1 MSNKIPAN
9 IADQLELPVISAP
22 MFLVSSANMV
32 VEGCKS
38 GIITTFPLLNAR
50 TTESLEEWMTE
61 ITEGLEKARNEEPNG
76 KIAPWGVNI
85 IIHHSNKRFEA
96 DLELLKKYQPPVV
109 ITSLGNP
116 SLVVEVVHEY
126 GGLVFSDVISTKHA
140 KKAASCGVDGLILVC
155 NGAGGHG
162 GTINPV
168 AFIAEVKQFWDG
180 ITILAGCLSSGRDV
194 LAAQVLGAD
203 FAYMGTRFIA
213 TTEAMASE
221 EYKEML
227 VESDVDDILYTDAI
241 SGVNANFLTPSLRKA
256 GLDLDNL
263 QKPDKIDVAHVDTS
277 NEAKAWKDVWSAG
290 QGVGAIKKVQPI
302 AEVVRELKEEYDLA
316 VQAITNYSPTSKV

>member
-1 MSNKIPAN
+1 MSTKIPAN
-9 IADQLELPVISAP
+9 ITDQLELPVISAP

-61 ITEGLEKARNEEPNG
+61 ITEGLEKARNEEPNR
-76 KIAPWGVNI
+76 KVAPWGVNI

-180 ITILAGCLSSGRDV
+180 ITILAGCLSNGRDV

-227 VESDVDDILYTDAI
+227 VDSDVDDILYTDAI

-263 QKPDKIDVAHVDTS
+263 QKPDKIDVAHVDTE